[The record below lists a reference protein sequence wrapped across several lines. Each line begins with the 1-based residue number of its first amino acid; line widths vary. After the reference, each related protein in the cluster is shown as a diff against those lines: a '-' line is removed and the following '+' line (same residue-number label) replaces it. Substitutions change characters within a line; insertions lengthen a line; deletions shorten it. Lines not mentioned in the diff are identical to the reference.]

1 MTTISETCRIINC
14 CLLLLW
20 EIGGNV
26 VFGNG
31 NLPPAAAAATAV
43 DPVSKLADL
52 VSLWFSNAGRSGD
65 FPVAK
70 LFILGNVLKS
80 PYLFTITTK
89 HRGIE

>member
-1 MTTISETCRIINC
+1 M
-14 CLLLLW
+14 
-20 EIGGNV
+20 
-26 VFGNG
+26 FGNG

-80 PYLFTITTK
+80 PCCLLSPPN
-89 HRGIE
+89 IEVLNEICGRCIGVVVVASGNLLRLDDE